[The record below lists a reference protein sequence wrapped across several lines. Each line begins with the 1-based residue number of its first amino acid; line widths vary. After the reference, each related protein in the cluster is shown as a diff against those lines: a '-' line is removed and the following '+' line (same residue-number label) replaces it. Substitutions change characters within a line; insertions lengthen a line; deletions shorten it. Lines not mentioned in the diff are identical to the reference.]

1 MLGAT
6 LDNPQASSA
15 DGAGRTDGGGTES
28 LANCIDGLLGQ
39 LPLVLV
45 IETLVEQVVEAQ
57 LA

>member
-6 LDNPQASSA
+6 LDNSQASIA
-15 DGAGRTDGGGTES
+15 DGAGRTDGGSTES

-45 IETLVEQVVEAQ
+45 VETLTEQIIEAE
-57 LA
+57 LD